1 MSVSRRDLLGLA
13 AASAALPAHAQHP
26 AQSKPALRAPRLKP
40 GDTLGLISPAH
51 ATYEREPFQIATE
64 ALQALGF
71 NVRPGAHLRARHGH
85 LAGTDAQRAEDIN
98 RFFADDSVQGLIALT
113 GGSGGTRILPA
124 IDYAQIRRRPKF
136 FGGFSDLTALVN
148 AIQQQT
154 GLITF
159 HSPTAL
165 SQWNGFSVE
174 HFKALVM
181 QAGTPLLKNP
191 TGELGEHL
199 VQTNDRIQTIR
210 SGRARGRLVG
220 GNLAVLTAMAGSAYW
235 PDFRGAILFLEDI
248 NEYIY
253 RVDRMLSTL
262 RLTGALSQVAGVV
275 LGQFT
280 KCEPGEGFGALT
292 LDELFDEYF
301 LPLNVPVYRGAMIGH
316 IRRKFTV
323 PVGARAEIDAEA
335 GTLQLLEPSVS

>member
-1 MSVSRRDLLGLA
+1 MSVSRRHLLSLA
-13 AASAALPAHAQHP
+13 AASTALPAQAQNP
-26 AQSKPALRAPRLKP
+26 APPKPVLRAPRLKP
-40 GDTLGLISPAH
+40 GDTVGLISPAH
-51 ATYEREPFQIATE
+51 ATHEREPVQIATE

-71 NVRPGAHLRARHGH
+71 KVRHGLHLRARHGH
-85 LAGTDAQRAEDIN
+85 LAGTDAQRTEDIN

-124 IDYAQIRRRPKF
+124 IDYGQIRRTPKF

-148 AIQQQT
+148 AIHQQT

-191 TGELGEHL
+191 TGELGDHL
-199 VQTNDRIQTIR
+199 VQTGDRIQTIR

-235 PDFRGAILFLEDI
+235 PDFRGAILFLEEI
-248 NEYIY
+248 NEYLY

-262 RLTGALSQVAGVV
+262 RLSGALSQVAGVV
-275 LGQFT
+275 IGQFT

-323 PVGARAEIDAEA
+323 PVGALAEMDAGA
-335 GTLQLLEPSVS
+335 GTIQLLEPSVG

>member
-1 MSVSRRDLLGLA
+1 MSLLSRRSALALTA
-13 AASAALPAHAQHP
+13 AASLPLSTAASTPPAL
-26 AQSKPALRAPRLKP
+26 LRAPRLKA
-40 GDTLGLISPAH
+40 GDTVGLISPAH
-51 ATYEREPFQIATE
+51 ATYEREPVQIATE

-71 NVRPGAHLRARHGH
+71 KVRHGQHVRARHGH
-85 LAGTDAQRAEDIN
+85 LAGTDAQRVEDIN
-98 RFFADDSVQGLIALT
+98 RFFADDTVHGLIALT

-124 IDYAQIRRRPKF
+124 IDYDQIRRTPKF

-148 AIQQQT
+148 GIHQQT

-165 SQWNGFSVE
+165 SQWNAFSVD

-181 QAGTPLLKNP
+181 QGSLPLLKNP
-191 TGELGEHL
+191 TGELGDHL
-199 VQTNDRIQTIR
+199 VQTGDRIQTLR
-210 SGRARGRLVG
+210 PGKARGRLIG

-235 PDFRGAILFLEDI
+235 PRFHGAILFLEEI

-262 RLTGALSQVAGVV
+262 RLTGALNQVAGVV
-275 LGQFT
+275 IGQFT

-323 PVGARAEIDAEA
+323 PVGALAEIDAAA
-335 GTLQLLEPSVS
+335 GTLQLLEPSVV